1 MKTIVTVVI
10 CIICG
15 YLNSFAQQ
23 VSHDVSGG
31 TIKGIVIDAKTQK
44 PLDYVNL
51 VLLKDRSNHAISYSD
66 GEGDFI
72 FKNLPEGSYTIK
84 ANYTGYSPFIVT
96 DFINTSGDIKELKI
110 QLIPIVRASNSNIRI
125 CKTVYCVSYSTCNGV
140 TFDNSSIKAT
150 EKFNYQNLQKNYA
163 EEKDLQFPC
172 LMQHKSRKIEA
183 ALKEQQIKLFNEM
196 RVFPNP
202 ASQVLNI
209 ESMYDEKKIV
219 NIYSIAGILVK
230 GTTIVHHTQLEVN
243 DLEEGVYIV
252 QMIDEKNDEKL
263 FRKVVIR
270 H

>member
-1 MKTIVTVVI
+1 MKTIITSLI

-23 VSHDVSGG
+23 ANTEPSGG
-31 TIKGIVIDAKTQK
+31 TIKGIVIDTKTKK
-44 PLDYVNL
+44 PLDYANI
-51 VLLKDRSNHAISYSD
+51 VLLKGNSNYAMILSD
-66 GEGDFI
+66 DEGEFI

-84 ANYTGYSPFIVT
+84 ASYNGYTNNSI
-96 DFINTSGDIKELKI
+96 
-110 QLIPIVRASNSNIRI
+110 SNIEVI
-125 CKTVYCVSYSTCNGV
+125 ASTIKQVKISLVGNAGSVCYV
-140 TFDNSSIKAT
+140 TCCFLRRVETTFDSTSIKAI

-196 RVFPNP
+196 QVFPNP
-202 ASQVLNI
+202 ASHILNI
-209 ESMYDEKKIV
+209 ESMYDEKKTV

-230 GTTIVHHTQLEVN
+230 STTIIHHTQLEVN

-263 FRKVVIR
+263 FRKIVIR

>member
-1 MKTIVTVVI
+1 MKTIITITI

-15 YLNSFAQQ
+15 CFNSFAQQ
-23 VSHDVSGG
+23 FSLDVSGG
-31 TIKGIVIDAKTQK
+31 TIKGIVIDTKTK
-44 PLDYVNL
+44 KILDYASL
-51 VLLKDRSNHAISYSD
+51 VLLKDKANHAMTLSD
-66 GEGDFI
+66 DEGNFV

-84 ANYTGYSPFIVT
+84 ASYNGYTTSVIADIEVT
-96 DFINTSGDIKELKI
+96 SNATKQLKI
-110 QLIPIVRASNSNIRI
+110 SLKANVGIECYTTCCFVRRRE
-125 CKTVYCVSYSTCNGV
+125 V
-140 TFDNSSIKAT
+140 TFDSSSIKAI

-202 ASQVLNI
+202 ASHVLNI

-230 GTTIVHHTQLEVN
+230 STTIVHHTQIEVN
-243 DLEEGVYIV
+243 DLMEGVYIV
-252 QMIDEKNDEKL
+252 QVIDEKNDEKL
-263 FRKVVIR
+263 FQKIVVR